1 MHLLQRRGARISY
14 SDPYVPSVR
23 LDGFSLESDDS
34 AVSTADCIVV
44 ITDHKA
50 VDYAPIVKNAKLILD
65 TRNALKQF
73 DSPNIVRL

>member
-1 MHLLQRRGARISY
+1 MA
-14 SDPYVPSVR
+14 
-23 LDGFSLESDDS
+23 
-34 AVSTADCIVV
+34 TADCIVV

-50 VDYAPIVKNAKLILD
+50 VDYAPIVKNSKLILD